1 MRRQYGK
8 KCFKDKR
15 FIELGWVHKRHL
27 RAKQVNLRAGGGTRK
42 LCIKK
47 DSVNRATYS
56 AGAKKSGESER
67 QSK

>member
-1 MRRQYGK
+1 MCRQYGK

-27 RAKQVNLRAGGGTRK
+27 RAKQVHLRAGGGTRK
-42 LCIKK
+42 VCIKK
-47 DSVNRATYS
+47 DCQQSNIFCRS
-56 AGAKKSGESER
+56 QKSGESER